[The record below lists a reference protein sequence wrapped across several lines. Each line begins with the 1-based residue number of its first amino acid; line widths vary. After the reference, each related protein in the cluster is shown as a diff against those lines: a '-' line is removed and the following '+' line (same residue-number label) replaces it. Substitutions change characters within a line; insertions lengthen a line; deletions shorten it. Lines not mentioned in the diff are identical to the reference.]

1 MNLFTFFWKSSIGKK
16 WLVAITGLI
25 WVGYV
30 IAHLVGNLQV
40 FFGPGQINDYAAF
53 LHSIPAGLW
62 AARIVL
68 IVALILHIVLT
79 IKLTAENR
87 TARPERYQKKAY
99 VQATAAAR
107 TMMLSGPLILAFI
120 IFHLLHLT
128 TRDIYPDYQ
137 SWVDPLGRTDVYRM
151 LIAGFQSWLVSGFYV
166 VAIVLLCLHLSH
178 GFSSLLQT
186 LGINS
191 KRTMGLLSKGGRALA
206 VLIAIGY
213 ISIPVAVL
221 FGGLGKTYLAE
232 RAQAPVALTT
242 PTSQN

>member
-30 IAHLVGNLQV
+30 IGHLIGNLQV
-40 FFGPGQINDYAAF
+40 FAGPEQINQYATF
-53 LHSIPAGLW
+53 LHSIPVGLW
-62 AARIVL
+62 IARIVL
-68 IVALILHIVLT
+68 IAALVLHIVLT

-87 TARPERYQKKAY
+87 AARPDRYQKRAN

-107 TMMLSGPLILAFI
+107 TMMLSGPLVLAFI
-120 IFHLLHLT
+120 IFHLVHFT
-128 TRDIYPDYQ
+128 TRNIYPDYNT
-137 SWVDPLGRTDVYRM
+137 WLDPAGHPDVYRM
-151 LIAGFQSWLVSGFYV
+151 LIAGFTSPLVSGFYV
-166 VAIVLLCLHLSH
+166 LAIILLCLHLSH

-191 KRTMGLLSKGGRALA
+191 KKTMDLFSKGGRALA

-213 ISIPVAVL
+213 ISIPAAVL
-221 FGGLGKTYLAE
+221 FGGLGKAYMAE
-232 RAQAPVALTT
+232 RAQATAALT
-242 PTSQN
+242 PNSNN